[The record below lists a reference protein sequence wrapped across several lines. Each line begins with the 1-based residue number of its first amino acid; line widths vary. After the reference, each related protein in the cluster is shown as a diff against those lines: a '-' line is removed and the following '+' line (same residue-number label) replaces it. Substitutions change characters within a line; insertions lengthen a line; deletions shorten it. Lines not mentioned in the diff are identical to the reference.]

1 MISNRKK
8 EIDKS
13 ISEMNY
19 GRENKKADI
28 TTITMGIKT
37 IMNGFGAK
45 IDTIDLSNPVYN
57 EVTFSLNNK
66 EYTLGVGYE
75 NREYSI
81 NDKPELF
88 LSNENLIDIYDSR
101 DWRNVIK
108 RLFRKSI

>member
-8 EIDKS
+8 EIDKA

-19 GRENKKADI
+19 GRENKEADI
-28 TTITMGIKT
+28 TLITMEIKT
-37 IMNGFGAK
+37 IINDLGAK
-45 IDTIDLSNPVYN
+45 IDTIDLSNPFYN
-57 EVTFSLNNK
+57 EVAFYLQNK
-66 EYTLGVGYE
+66 EYTLGIGYE

-108 RLFRKSI
+108 RLFQKSI